1 MDRGRR
7 VTLDNAGLGYRTRNY
22 ADSYT
27 ARPLQPVTP
36 KFVSDMLVVEQPK
49 DQEITNEQIVE
60 RARAIVAP
68 QVTVEPLPARSIVQ
82 PVLQTP
88 VPQLVTRPVR
98 NIEPDTKP
106 IEELVSSIQL
116 SSRTTAFDKQME
128 QASLGDRETQKKG
141 NFTARGLFAH
151 KRSIVLSGMALVLF
165 FGGFSALVMSV
176 GSNKAVIQQA
186 QALSEVVPEENTTG
200 ESAGIGDLSEEPIPE
215 SGIRSYS
222 VAANHPKFI
231 RIGELGGKSSRILR
245 MGVDKNNAISNPR
258 SIWDA
263 GWYDGSSLP
272 GDKVGASLILGHVSG
287 PNDPGIFYNL
297 YRLKEGDII
306 EVEMGD
312 GTVYEYRVV
321 GKEEVSTDSINMND
335 YLVSKDIDKPGLTL
349 MTCAGE
355 FNPST
360 QQYENRLAVFAVRTN

>member
-27 ARPLQPVTP
+27 PRPLPPVTP

-49 DQEITNEQIVE
+49 EQEVTNEQIVE
-60 RARAIVAP
+60 RAKAIIAP
-68 QVTVEPLPARSIVQ
+68 PIAIAQ
-82 PVLQTP
+82 PVQTQP
-88 VPQLVTRPVR
+88 PQQLVTRPVR
-98 NIEPDTKP
+98 TPEPEARP
-106 IEELVSSIQL
+106 LEQLVSSIQE

-128 QASLGDRETQKKG
+128 QAIVSQTAPRQKRK
-141 NFTARGLFAH
+141 FSAKGLFAS
-151 KRSIVLSGMALVLF
+151 KRSVVMSGMAFVLF
-165 FGGFSALVMSV
+165 FGGVSALVLSV
-176 GSNKAVIQQA
+176 SSNKAVIQQA
-186 QALSEVVPEENTTG
+186 QALSEVVPEENSTG
-200 ESAGIGDLSEEPIPE
+200 ESVGIGDLSEEPIPE

-231 RIGELGGKSSRILR
+231 RIGELGGKSSRVLR

-272 GDKVGASLILGHVSG
+272 GDKIGASLILGHVSG

-297 YRLKEGDII
+297 YRLKEGDTI

-312 GTVYEYRVV
+312 GTVYKYSVV
-321 GKEEVSTDSINMND
+321 SKEEVSTDGINMND

-355 FNPST
+355 FNTST